1 MNSDNNIRNQFK
13 SKFDDFKVPVPDD
26 GWDQIEKSLNSIGV
40 IQNHNVRK
48 IWRIVGAVAA
58 VAVLIFGSLLF
69 LNFPVERD
77 ETYISDAT
85 EKTITIKDEKSESVT
100 QPISSEIINPA
111 NEQLLVQNK
120 GNLNKKA
127 DIALELD
134 EEIILVEV
142 SESFSDEVED
152 FDKVVESFSREI
164 ASMDISE
171 DELPEEITLITQEQD
186 HLLAEYFVEQD
197 ENNLVLSFGGKGGLT
212 SFYQSVNTPMTLR
225 SATVASDKQLL
236 DESDKILFQ
245 QNIYKD
251 NIAEMEHDQPVSFG
265 VTVSKSIIDG
275 LYLET
280 GLVYSYLYS
289 KSKNTSI
296 SLQNRQTQTL
306 HYLGVPLNLN
316 YNLFSLKDL
325 NVYASLGGMIEK
337 DVYGKFREEGESQ
350 LIDDEMKSEF
360 LRNETISQRNPQLS
374 INAGLGLS
382 YPLYRDLK
390 LYGKIGGAYYF
401 DAKNDYKTIYSDSK
415 IVMDLS
421 IGIRYEFK

>member
-1 MNSDNNIRNQFK
+1 MNSDNEIKKQFK

-69 LNFPVERD
+69 LNFPVEQD

-265 VTVSKSIIDG
+265 VTVSKYIIDG

>member
-69 LNFPVERD
+69 LNFPVEQD

-374 INAGLGLS
+374 VNAGLGLS